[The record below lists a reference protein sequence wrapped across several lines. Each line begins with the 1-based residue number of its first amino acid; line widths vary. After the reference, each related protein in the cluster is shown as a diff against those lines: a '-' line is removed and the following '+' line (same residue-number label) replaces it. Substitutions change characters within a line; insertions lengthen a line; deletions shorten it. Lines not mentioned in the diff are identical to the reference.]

1 LNLVVPPRQI
11 ARPSGEGRAR
21 HVLVV
26 ANETVAGKSLADA
39 LDRRAAE
46 GPIRITVVCP
56 ISQPREG
63 YVVYQDTRRAAA
75 RRRLDRTL
83 ELLRAHGIAA
93 DGFVVEADPVEAVR
107 DSFAQLEPPP
117 DEIVVSTHPEERS
130 GWLRRHVVERIR
142 SAVGDLPVDHVV
154 VDLQR
159 EGGPA
164 NVLVIANET
173 VVGSPLLDRIRQRSR
188 QSPAS
193 FLLLSPQSDPSVS
206 AHPEAEQRL
215 RFAVGLLRG
224 EGIDVHGEIAH
235 PDPYT
240 AAVHA
245 VRDERVDEIVV
256 STFPGTKLS
265 SWLRGN
271 LVERLRKD
279 TGLPVEHVEGSPGV
293 SREILEVG

>member
-1 LNLVVPPRQI
+1 MTGAER
-11 ARPSGEGRAR
+11 ER

-26 ANETVAGKSLADA
+26 ANETVAGKSLTDA

-46 GPIRITVVCP
+46 GPVRITVICP

-63 YVVYQDTRRAAA
+63 YVVYEDTRRASA

-93 DGFVVEADPVEAVR
+93 DGFVVDADPVEAVR

-130 GWLRRHVVERIR
+130 GWMRRDVVERIR
-142 SAVGDLPVDHVV
+142 SVAGQVPVEHVV
-154 VDLQR
+154 VDLRR
-159 EGGPA
+159 EGGDA

-173 VVGSPLLDRIRQRSR
+173 VVGAPLLDSIRERAGR
-188 QSPAS
+188 SPAS
-193 FLLLSPQSDPSVS
+193 FLILSPQSDPSTS
-206 AHPEAEQRL
+206 AHPAAERRL
-215 RFAVGLLRG
+215 RLAVGQLRG

-245 VRDERVDEIVV
+245 VREERVDEIIV
-256 STFPGTKLS
+256 STFPGERTS

-271 LVERLRKD
+271 LLERLRKD
-279 TGLPVEHVEGSPGV
+279 TKLPVEHVEV
-293 SREILEVG
+293 AHVAEEVPV